1 MDYLQEKQVL
11 FLRNDLKKLRSN
23 ENKYYKII
31 QFYQAKLVALGA
43 MKNVKNHCISN
54 RNYKRQLT
62 NSKRQSLKE
71 LVKFA

>member
-43 MKNVKNHCISN
+43 MKNVKNHCISSGKYIKAAN
-54 RNYKRQLT
+54 QGKH
-62 NSKRQSLKE
+62 SCKKVS
-71 LVKFA
+71 